1 MLLGPPPHA
10 PTRWA
15 AVARCSTRSTA
26 SRTTFG
32 NFDATSYAFSD
43 AAQQGGFGFIN
54 TAPWFCVDTRCPAF
68 AAGRLIRFDD
78 AHLTRQ
84 FSTYLAPLLR
94 EVLNLELIA
103 AAEAEQDAAGE

>member
-1 MLLGPPPHA
+1 MH
-10 PTRWA
+10 RWTDPA
-15 AVARCSTRSTA
+15 ETPAELRPSVA
-26 SRTTFG
+26 TFG

-103 AAEAEQDAAGE
+103 AAEAEQDAAAE